1 MMGFIKRMLVS
12 DITPTPDERNQV
24 EESQRELEQKR
35 GEYRQAVLRVEANMR
50 VMKAWENAN
59 RMVRE

>member
-12 DITPTPDERNQV
+12 DIAPTPDEQSQV

-35 GEYRQAVLRVEANMR
+35 GEFRQAVLRVEANMR

>member
-12 DITPTPDERNQV
+12 DIAPTPDERNQV

-35 GEYRQAVLRVEANMR
+35 GEFRQAVLRVEANMR